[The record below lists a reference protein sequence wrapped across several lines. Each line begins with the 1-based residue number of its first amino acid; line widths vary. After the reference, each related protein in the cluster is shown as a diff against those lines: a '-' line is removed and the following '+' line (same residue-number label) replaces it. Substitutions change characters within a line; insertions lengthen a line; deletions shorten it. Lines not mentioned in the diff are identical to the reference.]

1 MSIKE
6 VRDYHLRMTSDY
18 IELKKTLE
26 QLESEVTPETSKV
39 ALDNIENIKKQVA
52 RVQENYN
59 RINYIIYLLDM
70 PKRKEKHAK
79 WTKQNQKKLEEI
91 PEKDRE
97 MLILKENK
105 AVIDDLNNYIKC

>member
-18 IELKKTLE
+18 ISLKETLDR
-26 QLESEVTPETSKV
+26 LEAEITPETSKV
-39 ALDNIENIKKQVA
+39 ALDNIEQIKKQVA

-70 PKRKEKHAK
+70 PKRKKKQHSWE
-79 WTKQNQKKLEEI
+79 KQNKKFLNAI
-91 PEKDRE
+91 PEKDRKE
-97 MLILKENK
+97 GIEKENK
-105 AVIDDLNNYIKC
+105 EIISNLNKYIDC

>member
-18 IELKKTLE
+18 LSLKETLDK
-26 QLESEVTPETSKV
+26 LESEITPEASTA
-39 ALDNIENIKKQVA
+39 ALANIEQIKKQVA

-59 RINYIIYLLDM
+59 RINYIMYLLDM
-70 PKRKEKHAK
+70 PKRKSKQHSWEKQH
-79 WTKQNQKKLEEI
+79 KKVFSSI

-97 MLILKENK
+97 EGVSKENK
-105 AVIDDLNNYIKC
+105 EVISHLNKYIDC